1 MAEVLA
7 EKPVKKRTQNCFL
20 NINGRGFDRKPRETT
35 NRKHSFRVSIHR
47 REGCESRLKISGH
60 SSKNWR
66 ANSAFFRRY
75 IQPGSDFLLLITTY
89 HTYEVSCTVR
99 SPAQSPF
106 RDWSILGNNEQSNP
120 VQNLYEYVRV
130 RVRKVCINTTT
141 FIPGTYVRTVVRTAV
156 SNVVILYSQLHFV
169 PGSIFRTYSP
179 SAIGAEGG
187 VALSPGIVLLRTYDK
202 YDFNIILD
210 ILVLQYGTRMIRT
223 RIR

>member
-1 MAEVLA
+1 MVEVLT
-7 EKPVKKRTQNCFL
+7 ENPVKQRTESIPFGCLFIGARVVNHDSKFQATA
-20 NINGRGFDRKPRETT
+20 RKTGALIPL
-35 NRKHSFRVSIHR
+35 SFADTSSLDLISCYLSR
-47 REGCESRLKISGH
+47 RIIRTRCPVLYVVRRNLHFGIDPFWEIMNKVTL
-60 SSKNWR
+60 SKTCT
-66 ANSAFFRRY
+66 SM
-75 IQPGSDFLLLITTY
+75 
-89 HTYEVSCTVR
+89 YE
-99 SPAQSPF
+99 
-106 RDWSILGNNEQSNP
+106 
-120 VQNLYEYVRV
+120 YEYVRYVLIPLRSYLV
-130 RVRKVCINTTT
+130 R
-141 FIPGTYVRTVVRTAV
+141 TYVRTVVRTAV